1 VIGKDFPHFL
11 FIRFLT
17 CKHTC

>member
-1 VIGKDFPHFL
+1 VIAKDFPHFL